1 MAAYEVLFARSARKE
16 LEDIEV
22 RFAVQILK
30 KIEELSI
37 NPRPTGSKK
46 LKGENDL
53 WRLRFGNYR
62 VIYSISDS
70 DKLIDVSVIR
80 HRKDV
85 YR

>member
-22 RFAVQILK
+22 RFAIQILK

-37 NPRPTGSKK
+37 SPRPTGSKK
-46 LKGENDL
+46 LKGEKDL
-53 WRLRFGNYR
+53 WRLRVDNYR

>member
-46 LKGENDL
+46 LKGEKDL
-53 WRLRFGNYR
+53 WRLRVGNYR

-70 DKLIDVSVIR
+70 DKLIDISVIR